1 MNIFEGYFYTTAF
14 AVRDERAFHDDPD
27 MEVFRQHFD
36 MFSGVEGTLHVH
48 CFTHKTGAP
57 GTRLR
62 VMRPA
67 ILSLTADV
75 VPSQVPMEDPQEWV
89 PLLQRHLHPDFGIV
103 VINSEE
109 DGRQFQTW
117 IAQGCCA
124 WSR

>member
-1 MNIFEGYFYTTAF
+1 MNIFEGHFYSTAF

-67 ILSLTADV
+67 ILSLTADAV
-75 VPSQVPMEDPQEWV
+75 
-89 PLLQRHLHPDFGIV
+89 LLAGHPVCCQRPFALCR
-103 VINSEE
+103 
-109 DGRQFQTW
+109 GRFV
-117 IAQGCCA
+117 
-124 WSR
+124 